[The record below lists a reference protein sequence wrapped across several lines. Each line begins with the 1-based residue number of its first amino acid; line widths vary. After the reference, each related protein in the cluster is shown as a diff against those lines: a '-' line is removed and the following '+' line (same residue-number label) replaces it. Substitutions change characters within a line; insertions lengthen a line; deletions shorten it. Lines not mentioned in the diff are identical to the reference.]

1 MDRESSCTYYDYR
14 FVTGETK
21 SEEIMGRFILK
32 RLGQTLIVLFIV
44 SIFVFLMVSFLPGD
58 PVYAMLGGEISQETY
73 DRWFYQLGLDK
84 PLLLRYFDWIAKALV
99 GNFGI
104 SASQHKEVVTILAE
118 RVPVTIYLSM
128 ISFFISIPLGILLG
142 VLAAINRGKK
152 IDGILTTFANVCS
165 CLPQFFL
172 SVLFLYLFS
181 MKLHLLPSFG
191 FTWPWVD
198 LGKSISQTIMPV
210 LCLSIGGVASICRQ
224 TRSSMLEVIS
234 QDYIR
239 TARSKGLTQAKIV
252 IVHALKNALIPVI
265 TLMGLRLGGM
275 IGGSM
280 FVESV
285 FNISGMGTLLV
296 SAIRAQDIP
305 LIQACV
311 LLIAVVAC
319 VVNIITDIIYAAV
332 DPRIKV

>member
-1 MDRESSCTYYDYR
+1 
-14 FVTGETK
+14 
-21 SEEIMGRFILK
+21 MGKFILK
-32 RLGQTLIVLFIV
+32 RTGQTMIVLFIV
-44 SIFVFLMVSFLPGD
+44 SVFVFLMVSFLPGD

-73 DRWFYQLGLDK
+73 NRWYYELGLDQ
-84 PLLLRYFDWIAKALV
+84 PLLIRYFLWISKAV
-99 GNFGI
+99 TGNFGT
-104 SASQHKEVVTILAE
+104 SASQHMAVIEVIAQRL
-118 RVPVTIYLSM
+118 PVTLYLSLLA
-128 ISFFISIPLGILLG
+128 FFVSIPTGIVLG

-152 IDGILTTFANVCS
+152 IDGALTTFANVCS

-181 MKLHLLPSFG
+181 MKMHWLPSFG

-198 LGKSISQTIMPV
+198 FGKSIQQTIMPL
-210 LCLSIGGVASICRQ
+210 LCLAIGGVASICRQ
-224 TRSSMLEVIS
+224 TRSSMLEVIG

-239 TARSKGLTQAKIV
+239 TARSKGLKPDKI
-252 IVHALKNALIPVI
+252 ITVHALKNALIPVI

-319 VVNIITDIIYAAV
+319 VVNIITDIVYAAV

>member
-1 MDRESSCTYYDYR
+1 MSKIIKVSTDLEVTVHDYPQGNMREQNRALYELIGNGCDMIEHVMPVRLYNELGHSNHVKRSNSKCVSMLIDEEGLLKDNETNLIGSYLYGVDQHGQR
-14 FVTGETK
+14 IVGNVLFVTDVYE
-21 SEEIMGRFILK
+21 
-32 RLGQTLIVLFIV
+32 
-44 SIFVFLMVSFLPGD
+44 GD
-58 PVYAMLGGEISQETY
+58 
-73 DRWFYQLGLDK
+73 
-84 PLLLRYFDWIAKALV
+84 
-99 GNFGI
+99 GI
-104 SASQHKEVVTILAE
+104 SFT
-118 RVPVTIYLSM
+118 
-128 ISFFISIPLGILLG
+128 GIEPE
-142 VLAAINRGKK
+142 
-152 IDGILTTFANVCS
+152 TFEK
-165 CLPQFFL
+165 LH
-172 SVLFLYLFS
+172 LFS
-181 MKLHLLPSFG
+181 MKMHWLPSFG

-198 LGKSISQTIMPV
+198 LGKSIQQTIMPL
-210 LCLSIGGVASICRQ
+210 LCLAIGGVASICRQ
-224 TRSSMLEVIS
+224 TRSSMLEVIG

-239 TARSKGLTQAKIV
+239 TARSKGLKPDKI
-252 IVHALKNALIPVI
+252 ITVHALKNALIPVI

-319 VVNIITDIIYAAV
+319 VVNIITDIVYAAV

>member
-1 MDRESSCTYYDYR
+1 
-14 FVTGETK
+14 
-21 SEEIMGRFILK
+21 MGKFILK

-44 SIFVFLMVSFLPGD
+44 SVFVFLMVSFLPGD

-73 DRWFYQLGLDK
+73 NRWYYELGLDQ
-84 PLLLRYFDWIAKALV
+84 PLLIRYFLWISKAVV
-99 GNFGI
+99 GNFGT
-104 SASQHKEVVTILAE
+104 SASQHMAVIEVIAQRL
-118 RVPVTIYLSM
+118 PVTLYLSLLA
-128 ISFFISIPLGILLG
+128 FFVSIPTGIALG

-152 IDGILTTFANVCS
+152 IDGALTTFANVCS

-181 MKLHLLPSFG
+181 MKMHWLPSFG

-198 LGKSISQTIMPV
+198 LGKSIQQTIMPL
-210 LCLSIGGVASICRQ
+210 LCLAIGGVASICRQ
-224 TRSSMLEVIS
+224 TRSSMLEVIG

-239 TARSKGLTQAKIV
+239 TARSKGLKQDKI
-252 IVHALKNALIPVI
+252 ITVHALKNAMIPVI

-319 VVNIITDIIYAAV
+319 VVNIITDIVYAAV

>member
-1 MDRESSCTYYDYR
+1 
-14 FVTGETK
+14 
-21 SEEIMGRFILK
+21 MGKFILK
-32 RLGQTLIVLFIV
+32 RTGQTMIVLFIV
-44 SIFVFLMVSFLPGD
+44 SVFVFLMVSFLPGD

-73 DRWFYQLGLDK
+73 NRWYYELGLDQ
-84 PLLLRYFDWIAKALV
+84 PLLILYFLWISKAV
-99 GNFGI
+99 TGNFGT
-104 SASQHKEVVTILAE
+104 SASQHMAVIEVIAQRL
-118 RVPVTIYLSM
+118 PVTLYLSLLA
-128 ISFFISIPLGILLG
+128 FFVSIPTGIALG

-152 IDGILTTFANVCS
+152 IDGALTTFANVCS

-181 MKLHLLPSFG
+181 MKMHWLPSFG

-198 LGKSISQTIMPV
+198 LGKSIQQTIMPL
-210 LCLSIGGVASICRQ
+210 LCLAIGGVASICRQ
-224 TRSSMLEVIS
+224 TRSSMLEVIG

-239 TARSKGLTQAKIV
+239 TARSKGLKPDKI
-252 IVHALKNALIPVI
+252 ITVHALKNALIPVI

-319 VVNIITDIIYAAV
+319 VVNIITDIVYAAV

>member
-1 MDRESSCTYYDYR
+1 
-14 FVTGETK
+14 
-21 SEEIMGRFILK
+21 MGKFILK

-44 SIFVFLMVSFLPGD
+44 SVFVFLMVSFLPGD

-73 DRWFYQLGLDK
+73 NRWYYELGLDQ
-84 PLLLRYFDWIAKALV
+84 PLVIRYFLWISKAVV
-99 GNFGI
+99 GNFGT
-104 SASQHKEVVTILAE
+104 SASQHMAVIDVIAQRL
-118 RVPVTIYLSM
+118 PVTLYLSLLA
-128 ISFFISIPLGILLG
+128 FFVSIPTGIALG
-142 VLAAINRGKK
+142 VLAAVNRGKK
-152 IDGILTTFANVCS
+152 IDGALTTFANVCS

-181 MKLHLLPSFG
+181 MKLHWLPSFG

-198 LGKSISQTIMPV
+198 IGKSIQQTIMPL
-210 LCLSIGGVASICRQ
+210 LCLAIGGVASICRQ
-224 TRSSMLEVIS
+224 TRSSMLEVIG

-239 TARSKGLTQAKIV
+239 TARSKGLKPNKI
-252 IVHALKNALIPVI
+252 ITVHALKNALIPVI

-319 VVNIITDIIYAAV
+319 VVNIITDIV
-332 DPRIKV
+332 

>member
-1 MDRESSCTYYDYR
+1 
-14 FVTGETK
+14 
-21 SEEIMGRFILK
+21 MGKFILK
-32 RLGQTLIVLFIV
+32 RTGQTMIVLFIV
-44 SIFVFLMVSFLPGD
+44 SVFVFLMVSFLPGD

-73 DRWFYQLGLDK
+73 NRWYYELGLDQ
-84 PLLLRYFDWIAKALV
+84 PLLIRYFLWISKAIT
-99 GNFGI
+99 GNFGT
-104 SASQHKEVVTILAE
+104 SASQHMAVIEVIAQRL
-118 RVPVTIYLSM
+118 PVTLYLSLLA
-128 ISFFISIPLGILLG
+128 FFVSIPTGIALG

-152 IDGILTTFANVCS
+152 IDGALTTFANVCS

-181 MKLHLLPSFG
+181 MKMHWLPSFG
-191 FTWPWVD
+191 FTWPWMD
-198 LGKSISQTIMPV
+198 LGKSIQQTIMPL
-210 LCLSIGGVASICRQ
+210 LCLAIGGVASICRQ
-224 TRSSMLEVIS
+224 TRSSMLEVIG

-239 TARSKGLTQAKIV
+239 TARSKGLKPDKI
-252 IVHALKNALIPVI
+252 ITVHALKNALIPVI

-319 VVNIITDIIYAAV
+319 VVNIITDIVYAAV

>member
-1 MDRESSCTYYDYR
+1 M
-14 FVTGETK
+14 
-21 SEEIMGRFILK
+21 
-32 RLGQTLIVLFIV
+32 IVLFIV
-44 SIFVFLMVSFLPGD
+44 SVFVFLMVSFLPGD

-73 DRWFYQLGLDK
+73 NRWYYELGLDQ
-84 PLLLRYFDWIAKALV
+84 PLLIRYFLWISKAV
-99 GNFGI
+99 TGNFGT
-104 SASQHKEVVTILAE
+104 SASQHMAVIEVIAQRL
-118 RVPVTIYLSM
+118 PVTLYLSLLA
-128 ISFFISIPLGILLG
+128 FFVSIPTGIALG

-152 IDGILTTFANVCS
+152 IDGALTTFANVCS

-172 SVLFLYLFS
+172 SVLFLYLLS
-181 MKLHLLPSFG
+181 MKMHWLPSFG

-198 LGKSISQTIMPV
+198 LGKSIQQTIMPL
-210 LCLSIGGVASICRQ
+210 LCLAIGGVASICRQ
-224 TRSSMLEVIS
+224 TRSSMLEVIG

-239 TARSKGLTQAKIV
+239 TARSKGLKPDKI
-252 IVHALKNALIPVI
+252 ITVHALKNALIPVI

-319 VVNIITDIIYAAV
+319 VVNIITDIVYAAV

>member
-1 MDRESSCTYYDYR
+1 
-14 FVTGETK
+14 
-21 SEEIMGRFILK
+21 MGKFILK
-32 RLGQTLIVLFIV
+32 RTGQTMIVLFIV
-44 SIFVFLMVSFLPGD
+44 SVFVFLMVSFLPGD

-73 DRWFYQLGLDK
+73 NRWYYELGLDQ
-84 PLLLRYFDWIAKALV
+84 PLLIRYFLWISKAV
-99 GNFGI
+99 TGNFGT
-104 SASQHKEVVTILAE
+104 SASQHMAVIEVIAQRL
-118 RVPVTIYLSM
+118 PVTLYLSLLA
-128 ISFFISIPLGILLG
+128 FFVSIPTGIALG

-152 IDGILTTFANVCS
+152 IDGALTTFANVCS

-181 MKLHLLPSFG
+181 MKMHWLPSFG

-198 LGKSISQTIMPV
+198 FGKSIQQTIMPL
-210 LCLSIGGVASICRQ
+210 LCLAIGGVASICRQ
-224 TRSSMLEVIS
+224 TRSSMLEVIG

-239 TARSKGLTQAKIV
+239 TARSKGLKPNKI
-252 IVHALKNALIPVI
+252 ITVHALKNALIPVI

-319 VVNIITDIIYAAV
+319 VVNIITDIVYAAV

>member
-1 MDRESSCTYYDYR
+1 
-14 FVTGETK
+14 
-21 SEEIMGRFILK
+21 MGKFILK
-32 RLGQTLIVLFIV
+32 RTGQTMIVLFIV
-44 SIFVFLMVSFLPGD
+44 SVFVFLMVSFLPGD

-73 DRWFYQLGLDK
+73 NRWYYELGLDQ
-84 PLLLRYFDWIAKALV
+84 PLLIRYFLWISKAV
-99 GNFGI
+99 TGNFGT
-104 SASQHKEVVTILAE
+104 SASQHMAVIEVIAQRL
-118 RVPVTIYLSM
+118 PVTLYLSLLA
-128 ISFFISIPLGILLG
+128 FFVSIPTGIVLG

-152 IDGILTTFANVCS
+152 IDGALTTFANVCS

-181 MKLHLLPSFG
+181 MKMHWLPSFG

-198 LGKSISQTIMPV
+198 FGKSIQQTIMPL
-210 LCLSIGGVASICRQ
+210 LCLAIGGVASICRQ
-224 TRSSMLEVIS
+224 TRSSMLEVIG

-239 TARSKGLTQAKIV
+239 TARSKGLKPNKI
-252 IVHALKNALIPVI
+252 ITVHALKNALIPVI

-319 VVNIITDIIYAAV
+319 VVNIITDIVYAAV

>member
-1 MDRESSCTYYDYR
+1 
-14 FVTGETK
+14 
-21 SEEIMGRFILK
+21 MGKFILK
-32 RLGQTLIVLFIV
+32 RTGQTMIVLFIV

-73 DRWFYQLGLDK
+73 NRWYYELGLDQ
-84 PLLLRYFDWIAKALV
+84 PLLIRYFLWISKAV
-99 GNFGI
+99 TGNFGT
-104 SASQHKEVVTILAE
+104 SASQHMAVIEVIAQRL
-118 RVPVTIYLSM
+118 PVTLYLSLLA
-128 ISFFISIPLGILLG
+128 FFVSIPTGIALG

-152 IDGILTTFANVCS
+152 IDGALTTFANVCS
-165 CLPQFFL
+165 CLPQFFF

-181 MKLHLLPSFG
+181 MKMHWLPSFG

-198 LGKSISQTIMPV
+198 LGKSIQQTIMPL
-210 LCLSIGGVASICRQ
+210 LCLAIGGVASICRQ
-224 TRSSMLEVIS
+224 TRSSMLEVIG

-239 TARSKGLTQAKIV
+239 TARSKGLKPDKI
-252 IVHALKNALIPVI
+252 ITVHALKNALIPVI

-319 VVNIITDIIYAAV
+319 VVNIITDIVYAAV

>member
-1 MDRESSCTYYDYR
+1 
-14 FVTGETK
+14 
-21 SEEIMGRFILK
+21 MGKFILK
-32 RLGQTLIVLFIV
+32 RTGQTMIVLFIV
-44 SIFVFLMVSFLPGD
+44 SVFVFLMVSFLPGD

-73 DRWFYQLGLDK
+73 NRWYYELGLDQ
-84 PLLLRYFDWIAKALV
+84 PLLIRYFLWISKAV
-99 GNFGI
+99 TGNFGT
-104 SASQHKEVVTILAE
+104 SASQHMAVIEVIAQRL
-118 RVPVTIYLSM
+118 PVTLYLSLLA
-128 ISFFISIPLGILLG
+128 FFVSIPTGIALG

-152 IDGILTTFANVCS
+152 IDGALTTFANVCS
-165 CLPQFFL
+165 CLPQFFF

-181 MKLHLLPSFG
+181 MKMHWLPSFG

-198 LGKSISQTIMPV
+198 LGKSIQQTIMPL
-210 LCLSIGGVASICRQ
+210 LCLAIGGVASICRQ
-224 TRSSMLEVIS
+224 TRSSMLEVIG

-239 TARSKGLTQAKIV
+239 TARSKGLKPDKI
-252 IVHALKNALIPVI
+252 ITVHALKNALIPVI

-319 VVNIITDIIYAAV
+319 VVNIITDIVYAAV

>member
-1 MDRESSCTYYDYR
+1 
-14 FVTGETK
+14 
-21 SEEIMGRFILK
+21 MGKFILK
-32 RLGQTLIVLFIV
+32 RTGQTMIVLFIV
-44 SIFVFLMVSFLPGD
+44 SVFVFLMVSFLPGD

-73 DRWFYQLGLDK
+73 NRWYYELGLDQ
-84 PLLLRYFDWIAKALV
+84 PLLIRYFLWISKAV
-99 GNFGI
+99 TGNFGT
-104 SASQHKEVVTILAE
+104 SASQHMAVIEVIAQRL
-118 RVPVTIYLSM
+118 PVTLYLSLLA
-128 ISFFISIPLGILLG
+128 FFVSIPTGIALG

-152 IDGILTTFANVCS
+152 IDGVLTTFANVCS

-181 MKLHLLPSFG
+181 MKMHWLPSFG

-198 LGKSISQTIMPV
+198 LGKSIQQTIMPL
-210 LCLSIGGVASICRQ
+210 LCLAIGGVASICRQ
-224 TRSSMLEVIS
+224 TRSSMLEVIG

-239 TARSKGLTQAKIV
+239 TARSKGLKPDKI
-252 IVHALKNALIPVI
+252 ITVHALKNALIPVI

-319 VVNIITDIIYAAV
+319 VVNIITDIVYAAV

>member
-1 MDRESSCTYYDYR
+1 
-14 FVTGETK
+14 
-21 SEEIMGRFILK
+21 MGKFILK
-32 RLGQTLIVLFIV
+32 RTGQTMIVLFIV
-44 SIFVFLMVSFLPGD
+44 SVFVFLMVSFLPGD

-73 DRWFYQLGLDK
+73 NRWYYELGLDQ
-84 PLLLRYFDWIAKALV
+84 PLLIRYFLWISKAV
-99 GNFGI
+99 TGNFGT
-104 SASQHKEVVTILAE
+104 SASQHMAVIEVIAQRL
-118 RVPVTIYLSM
+118 PVTFYLSLLA
-128 ISFFISIPLGILLG
+128 FFVSIPTGIALG

-152 IDGILTTFANVCS
+152 IDGALTTFANVCS

-181 MKLHLLPSFG
+181 MKMHWLPSFG

-198 LGKSISQTIMPV
+198 LGKSIQQTIMPL
-210 LCLSIGGVASICRQ
+210 LCLAIGGVASICRQ
-224 TRSSMLEVIS
+224 TRSSMLEVIG

-239 TARSKGLTQAKIV
+239 TARSKGLKPDKI
-252 IVHALKNALIPVI
+252 ITVHALKNALIPVI

-319 VVNIITDIIYAAV
+319 VVNIITDIVYAAV

>member
-1 MDRESSCTYYDYR
+1 
-14 FVTGETK
+14 
-21 SEEIMGRFILK
+21 MGKFILK
-32 RLGQTLIVLFIV
+32 RTGQTMIVLFIV
-44 SIFVFLMVSFLPGD
+44 SVFVFLMVSFLPGD

-73 DRWFYQLGLDK
+73 NRWYYELGLDQ
-84 PLLLRYFDWIAKALV
+84 PLLIRYFLWISKAV
-99 GNFGI
+99 TGNFGT
-104 SASQHKEVVTILAE
+104 SASQHMAVIEVIAQRL
-118 RVPVTIYLSM
+118 PVTLYLSLLA
-128 ISFFISIPLGILLG
+128 FFVSIPTGIALG

-152 IDGILTTFANVCS
+152 IDGALTTFANVCS

-181 MKLHLLPSFG
+181 MKMHWLPSFG

-198 LGKSISQTIMPV
+198 LGKSIQQTIMPL
-210 LCLSIGGVASICRQ
+210 LCLAIGGVASICRQ
-224 TRSSMLEVIS
+224 TRSSMLEVIG

-239 TARSKGLTQAKIV
+239 TARSKGLKSDKI
-252 IVHALKNALIPVI
+252 ITVHALKNALIPVI

-319 VVNIITDIIYAAV
+319 VVNIITDIVYAAV

>member
-1 MDRESSCTYYDYR
+1 
-14 FVTGETK
+14 
-21 SEEIMGRFILK
+21 MGKFILK
-32 RLGQTLIVLFIV
+32 RTGQTMIVLFIV
-44 SIFVFLMVSFLPGD
+44 SVFVFLMVSFLPGD

-73 DRWFYQLGLDK
+73 NRWYYELGLDQ
-84 PLLLRYFDWIAKALV
+84 PLLIRYFLWISKAV
-99 GNFGI
+99 TGNFGT
-104 SASQHKEVVTILAE
+104 SASQHMAVIEVIAQRL
-118 RVPVTIYLSM
+118 PVTLYLSLLA
-128 ISFFISIPLGILLG
+128 FFVSIPTGIALG
-142 VLAAINRGKK
+142 VLAATNRGKK
-152 IDGILTTFANVCS
+152 IDGALTTFANVCS

-181 MKLHLLPSFG
+181 MKMHWLPSFG

-198 LGKSISQTIMPV
+198 LGKSIQQTIMPL
-210 LCLSIGGVASICRQ
+210 LCLAIGGVASICRQ
-224 TRSSMLEVIS
+224 TRSSMLEVIG

-239 TARSKGLTQAKIV
+239 TARSKGLKPDKI
-252 IVHALKNALIPVI
+252 ITVHALKNALIPVI

-319 VVNIITDIIYAAV
+319 VVNIITDIVYAAV

>member
-1 MDRESSCTYYDYR
+1 M
-14 FVTGETK
+14 
-21 SEEIMGRFILK
+21 
-32 RLGQTLIVLFIV
+32 IVLFIV
-44 SIFVFLMVSFLPGD
+44 SVFVFLMVSFLPGD

-73 DRWFYQLGLDK
+73 NRWYYELGLDQ
-84 PLLLRYFDWIAKALV
+84 PLLIRYFLWISKAV
-99 GNFGI
+99 TGNFGT
-104 SASQHKEVVTILAE
+104 SASQHMAVIEVIAQRL
-118 RVPVTIYLSM
+118 PVTLYLSLLA
-128 ISFFISIPLGILLG
+128 FFVSIPTGIALG

-152 IDGILTTFANVCS
+152 IDGALTTFANVCS

-181 MKLHLLPSFG
+181 MKMHWLPSFG
-191 FTWPWVD
+191 FTWPWMD
-198 LGKSISQTIMPV
+198 FGKSIQQTIMPL
-210 LCLSIGGVASICRQ
+210 LCLAIGGVASICRQ
-224 TRSSMLEVIS
+224 TRSSMLEVIG

-239 TARSKGLTQAKIV
+239 TARSKGLKPDKI
-252 IVHALKNALIPVI
+252 ITVHALKNALIPVI

-319 VVNIITDIIYAAV
+319 VVNIITDIVYAAV

>member
-1 MDRESSCTYYDYR
+1 
-14 FVTGETK
+14 
-21 SEEIMGRFILK
+21 MGKFILK
-32 RLGQTLIVLFIV
+32 RTGQTMIVLFIV
-44 SIFVFLMVSFLPGD
+44 SVFVFLMVSFLPGD

-73 DRWFYQLGLDK
+73 NRWYYELGLDQ
-84 PLLLRYFDWIAKALV
+84 PLLIRYFLWISKAV
-99 GNFGI
+99 TGNFGT
-104 SASQHKEVVTILAE
+104 SASQHMAVIEVIAQRL
-118 RVPVTIYLSM
+118 PVTLYLSLLA
-128 ISFFISIPLGILLG
+128 FFVSIPTGIALG

-152 IDGILTTFANVCS
+152 IDGALTTFANVCS

-181 MKLHLLPSFG
+181 MKMHWLPSFG

-198 LGKSISQTIMPV
+198 LGKSIQQTIMPL
-210 LCLSIGGVASICRQ
+210 LCLAIGGVASICRQ
-224 TRSSMLEVIS
+224 TRSSMLEVIG

-239 TARSKGLTQAKIV
+239 TARSKGLKPDKI
-252 IVHALKNALIPVI
+252 ITVHALKNALIPVI

-296 SAIRAQDIP
+296 SAVRAQDIP

-319 VVNIITDIIYAAV
+319 VVNIITDIVYAAV

>member
-1 MDRESSCTYYDYR
+1 
-14 FVTGETK
+14 
-21 SEEIMGRFILK
+21 MGKFILK

-44 SIFVFLMVSFLPGD
+44 SVFVFLMVSFLPGD

-73 DRWFYQLGLDK
+73 NRWYYELGLDQ
-84 PLLLRYFDWIAKALV
+84 PLLIRYFLWISKAV
-99 GNFGI
+99 TGNFGT
-104 SASQHKEVVTILAE
+104 SASQHMAVIEVIAQRL
-118 RVPVTIYLSM
+118 PVTLYLSLLA
-128 ISFFISIPLGILLG
+128 FFVSIPTGIALG

-152 IDGILTTFANVCS
+152 IDGALTTFANVCS

-181 MKLHLLPSFG
+181 MKMHWLPSFG

-198 LGKSISQTIMPV
+198 LGKSIQQTIMPL
-210 LCLSIGGVASICRQ
+210 LCLAIGGVASICRQ
-224 TRSSMLEVIS
+224 TRSSMLEVIG

-239 TARSKGLTQAKIV
+239 TARSKGLKQDKI
-252 IVHALKNALIPVI
+252 ITVHALKNALIPVI

-319 VVNIITDIIYAAV
+319 VVNIITDIVYAAV

>member
-1 MDRESSCTYYDYR
+1 
-14 FVTGETK
+14 
-21 SEEIMGRFILK
+21 MGKFILK
-32 RLGQTLIVLFIV
+32 RTGQTMIVLFIV
-44 SIFVFLMVSFLPGD
+44 SVFVFLMVSFLPGD

-73 DRWFYQLGLDK
+73 NRWYYELGLDQ
-84 PLLLRYFDWIAKALV
+84 PLLIRYFLWISKAV
-99 GNFGI
+99 TGNFGT
-104 SASQHKEVVTILAE
+104 SASQHMAVIEVIAQRL
-118 RVPVTIYLSM
+118 PVTLYLSLLA
-128 ISFFISIPLGILLG
+128 FFVSIPTGIALG

-152 IDGILTTFANVCS
+152 IDGALTTFANVCS

-181 MKLHLLPSFG
+181 MKMHWLPSFG
-191 FTWPWVD
+191 FTWPWED
-198 LGKSISQTIMPV
+198 LGKSIQQTIMPL
-210 LCLSIGGVASICRQ
+210 LCLAIGGVASICRQ
-224 TRSSMLEVIS
+224 TRSSMLEVIG

-239 TARSKGLTQAKIV
+239 TARSKGLKPDKI
-252 IVHALKNALIPVI
+252 ITVHALTNALIPVI

-319 VVNIITDIIYAAV
+319 VVNIITDIVYAAV

>member
-1 MDRESSCTYYDYR
+1 
-14 FVTGETK
+14 
-21 SEEIMGRFILK
+21 MGKFILK
-32 RLGQTLIVLFIV
+32 RTGQTMIVLFIV
-44 SIFVFLMVSFLPGD
+44 SVFVFLMVSFLPGD

-73 DRWFYQLGLDK
+73 NRWYYELGLDQ
-84 PLLLRYFDWIAKALV
+84 PLLIRYFLWISKAV
-99 GNFGI
+99 TGNFGT
-104 SASQHKEVVTILAE
+104 SASQHMAVIEVIAQRL
-118 RVPVTIYLSM
+118 PVTLYLSLLA
-128 ISFFISIPLGILLG
+128 FFVSIPTGIALG

-152 IDGILTTFANVCS
+152 IDGALTTFANVCS

-181 MKLHLLPSFG
+181 MKMHWLPSFG

-198 LGKSISQTIMPV
+198 FGKSIQQTIMPL
-210 LCLSIGGVASICRQ
+210 LCLAIGGVASICRQ
-224 TRSSMLEVIS
+224 TRSSMLEVIG

-239 TARSKGLTQAKIV
+239 TARSKGLKPNKI
-252 IVHALKNALIPVI
+252 ITVHALKNVLIPVI

-319 VVNIITDIIYAAV
+319 VVNIITDIVYAAV

>member
-1 MDRESSCTYYDYR
+1 
-14 FVTGETK
+14 
-21 SEEIMGRFILK
+21 MGKFILK

-44 SIFVFLMVSFLPGD
+44 SVFVFLMVSFLPGD

-73 DRWFYQLGLDK
+73 NRWYYELGLDQ
-84 PLLLRYFDWIAKALV
+84 PLVIRYFLWISKAVV
-99 GNFGI
+99 GNFGT
-104 SASQHKEVVTILAE
+104 SASQHMAVIDVIAQRL
-118 RVPVTIYLSM
+118 PVTLYLSLLA
-128 ISFFISIPLGILLG
+128 FFVSIPTGIALG
-142 VLAAINRGKK
+142 VLAAVNRGKK
-152 IDGILTTFANVCS
+152 IDGALTTFANVCS

-181 MKLHLLPSFG
+181 MKLHWLPSFG

-198 LGKSISQTIMPV
+198 IGKSIQQTIMPL
-210 LCLSIGGVASICRQ
+210 LCLAIGGVASICRQ
-224 TRSSMLEVIS
+224 TRSSMLEVIG

-239 TARSKGLTQAKIV
+239 TARSKGLKPNKI
-252 IVHALKNALIPVI
+252 ITVHALKNALIPVI

-319 VVNIITDIIYAAV
+319 VVNIITDIVYAAV

>member
-1 MDRESSCTYYDYR
+1 
-14 FVTGETK
+14 
-21 SEEIMGRFILK
+21 MGKFILK
-32 RLGQTLIVLFIV
+32 RTGQTMIVLFIV
-44 SIFVFLMVSFLPGD
+44 SVFVFLMVSFLPGD

-73 DRWFYQLGLDK
+73 NRWYYELGLDQ
-84 PLLLRYFDWIAKALV
+84 PLLIRYFLWISKAV
-99 GNFGI
+99 TGNFGT
-104 SASQHKEVVTILAE
+104 SASQHMAVIEVIAQRL
-118 RVPVTIYLSM
+118 PVTLYLSLLA
-128 ISFFISIPLGILLG
+128 FFVSIPTGIALG

-152 IDGILTTFANVCS
+152 IDGALTTFANVCS

-172 SVLFLYLFS
+172 YVLFLYLFS
-181 MKLHLLPSFG
+181 MKMHWLPSFG

-198 LGKSISQTIMPV
+198 LGKSIQQTIMPL
-210 LCLSIGGVASICRQ
+210 LCLAIGGVASICRQ
-224 TRSSMLEVIS
+224 TRSSMLEVIG

-239 TARSKGLTQAKIV
+239 TARSKGLKPDKI
-252 IVHALKNALIPVI
+252 ITVHALKNALIPVI

-296 SAIRAQDIP
+296 SAIRAQDIT
-305 LIQACV
+305 LIKACV

-319 VVNIITDIIYAAV
+319 VVNIITDIVYAAV